1 MNNHNFTQVYN
12 LSFYLLLNILESL
25 FLVPDFGKYHE
36 SNKMYFVGGGDVFF
50 KVKSFSIYKKL
61 KKYLSCGTRHV

>member
-50 KVKSFSIYKKL
+50 KVK
-61 KKYLSCGTRHV
+61 